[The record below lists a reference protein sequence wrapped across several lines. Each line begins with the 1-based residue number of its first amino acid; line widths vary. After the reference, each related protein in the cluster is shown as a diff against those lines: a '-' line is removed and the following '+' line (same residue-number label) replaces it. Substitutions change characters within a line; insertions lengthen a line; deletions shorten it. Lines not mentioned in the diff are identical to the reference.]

1 MRVEHTICRAIVSSP
16 DALLATGSAEVVLSG
31 PLQQPR
37 LALWGRRLSGP
48 MPVLRHRP
56 PRDGAQ
62 NLV

>member
-1 MRVEHTICRAIVSSP
+1 MSSP

-31 PLQQPR
+31 PLQQPH